1 VIPQAPGTG
10 RRIPTRVAVA
20 TAAALAAGFALVYL
34 IHVLLSSH
42 EGGSLALLI
51 AVGWTGACAVMTSLG
66 SRHRIAGL
74 LLTALALLL
83 VGRYWDWLQARV
95 DLVYLIQ
102 HAGSH
107 ALLGIWFGGSL
118 LAARRGTG
126 RALITRLATRL
137 HGALPPAIERYTRVV
152 TGVWTAYFL
161 LMTLASCALFVAG
174 SLQAWSILANLV
186 TLPLVV
192 AIFVIEYLVRL
203 RLHPDFEH
211 VSLLDGVR
219 AFMR

>member
-1 VIPQAPGTG
+1 
-10 RRIPTRVAVA
+10 
-20 TAAALAAGFALVYL
+20 VYL
-34 IHVLLSSH
+34 IHVLLLQ
-42 EGGSLALLI
+42 EAGGSLALLI
-51 AVGWTGACAVMTSLG
+51 AVGWTLACAVMTSLG
-66 SRHRIAGL
+66 SRHRMAGL
-74 LLTALALLL
+74 LLTALALVV

-95 DLVYLIQ
+95 DVVYLIQ

-118 LAARRGTG
+118 FPGPSG
-126 RALITRLATRL
+126 GQPLITRLATRL
-137 HGALPPAIERYTRVV
+137 HGPLPPPIARYTARV

-161 LMTLASCALFVAG
+161 LMALASCLLFAFG
-174 SLQAWSILANLV
+174 SIRAWSILANLV

-192 AIFVIEYLVRL
+192 AIFIVEYLVRL

-211 VSLLDGVR
+211 VSILEGVR